1 MPAASAAQSGV
12 ELTRPGAILAVMLL
26 SLPDLGNESVAYL
39 RQMLGLTPAVRAR
52 RRLIIPLVA
61 AFVLVG
67 GGSMTVWSFSASK
80 AVAPRASDE
89 LLETTK
95 GLEATQQQAVDQL
108 QIVQDQ
114 LVAQQN
120 ETKKLSE
127 QMATLTEKL
136 DALQRSVANI
146 PTSSAAAPVT
156 QPKAQPSKK

>member
-1 MPAASAAQSGV
+1 MVDAAYSRKLQLGH
-12 ELTRPGAILAVMLL
+12 AV
-26 SLPDLGNESVAYL
+26 
-39 RQMLGLTPAVRAR
+39 VRAR
-52 RRLIIPLVA
+52 WQLIIPLVA

-67 GGSMTVWSFSASK
+67 GGSMIVWSFSASK

-95 GLEATQQQAVDQL
+95 GLEATQQQTVDQL

-127 QMATLTEKL
+127 QIATLTEKL

-146 PTSSAAAPVT
+146 PTPSSAAPVT